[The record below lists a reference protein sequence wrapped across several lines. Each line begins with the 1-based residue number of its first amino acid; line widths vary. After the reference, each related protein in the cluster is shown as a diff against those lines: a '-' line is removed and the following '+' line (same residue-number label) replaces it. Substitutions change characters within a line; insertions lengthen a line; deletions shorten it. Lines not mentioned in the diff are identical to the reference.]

1 MGHIWRPYE
10 ETRARCRFL
19 QASQQHTG
27 VPGSG
32 DQPPRAP
39 FISPCITQIDT
50 IWKCWLQQTTDCNSQ
65 QDSVRR
71 KSENFHVGSDLFQ
84 KQLGVC
90 RPASAHRHHAV
101 LDIDPLIWYY
111 PRHLVFELPSPACV
125 WVGGR
130 QSPTGWSRIMSHQDD
145 MLKSVIKRNH
155 ELKGL
160 WCLWSFKR
168 GNGNMLCFM
177 LQLERGR
184 DAVCLKN
191 TSLSEDVL
199 NVFSVS
205 DAGCTTSQ
213 SFYVTYVTLVCR
225 QVRVPH
231 VRSPVEQRLNKFM
244 REN

>member
-1 MGHIWRPYE
+1 MVHIWRPYE

-19 QASQQHTG
+19 QSSQQHTG
-27 VPGSG
+27 VLGSG

-71 KSENFHVGSDLFQ
+71 KSEDFHVSSDLFQ

-90 RPASAHRHHAV
+90 RPAPRRTGHWPAHMI
-101 LDIDPLIWYY
+101 LSTSP
-111 PRHLVFELPSPACV
+111 VFELPSPACV

-145 MLKSVIKRNH
+145 MLKSVIKLNR

-160 WCLWSFKR
+160 WRALRLLNMEMGTCCVLWS
-168 GNGNMLCFM
+168 
-177 LQLERGR
+177 
-184 DAVCLKN
+184 
-191 TSLSEDVL
+191 S
-199 NVFSVS
+199 
-205 DAGCTTSQ
+205 
-213 SFYVTYVTLVCR
+213 
-225 QVRVPH
+225 
-231 VRSPVEQRLNKFM
+231 
-244 REN
+244 